1 MVWRP
6 EHHRSGAKPCGPVQR
21 LGRLMGRCT
30 AMLLV
35 PRSHPKSL
43 QLKNTE
49 HRHPNK
55 DHQAREIGGS
65 GADLGP
71 SCAAPYAH
79 EEHQVP
85 RDVDSEHQHREPC
98 GRASR
103 KKHQGKQCGEQ
114 TDEAPAENAPEP
126 EGTAKRQATTPEL
139 ADPRYLRPPA
149 DARANNTSSSVDL
162 KSGKHSDHQGW
173 PVHLCAASGND
184 HGTMCVIYRRRSVVI
199 IARSDPRTLRLN

>member
-1 MVWRP
+1 
-6 EHHRSGAKPCGPVQR
+6 
-21 LGRLMGRCT
+21 MGRCT
-30 AMLLV
+30 AMPLV
-35 PRSHPKSL
+35 PRSHPGSL

-49 HRHPNK
+49 HRHPHK

-65 GADLGP
+65 SADLGS

-85 RDVDSEHQHREPC
+85 RDMDSEHQHREPC

-103 KKHQGKQCGEQ
+103 KKHQGKQGGEQ

-139 ADPRYLRPPA
+139 DDPRYLRPPA

-162 KSGKHSDHQGW
+162 KSGKHSNHRGW
-173 PVHLCAASGND
+173 PVYPSAPPPVMIMGRY
-184 HGTMCVIYRRRSVVI
+184 V
-199 IARSDPRTLRLN
+199 